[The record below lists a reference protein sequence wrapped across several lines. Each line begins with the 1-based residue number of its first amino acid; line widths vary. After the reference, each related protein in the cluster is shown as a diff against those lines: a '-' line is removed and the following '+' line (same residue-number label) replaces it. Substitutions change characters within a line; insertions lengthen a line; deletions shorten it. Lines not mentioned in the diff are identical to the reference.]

1 MVQDLSLS
9 HSSKKKKTKWIN
21 YKKKTKGTIYL
32 VNRKRNISIQLY
44 EFHEASYPDE
54 YNIILII

>member
-1 MVQDLSLS
+1 MVQKRSEFRTVSTLFTNSSLVVIRLLSCGK
-9 HSSKKKKTKWIN
+9 SK
-21 YKKKTKGTIYL
+21 
-32 VNRKRNISIQLY
+32 RKRNISIQLY